1 MTGAGTAR
9 RLSGAERVGR
19 DAVAETAL
27 VLAGLLVLV
36 TGVRVGL
43 AAAALRGSRPAGGSG
58 VHGRAG
64 HEVAGHDVARHD
76 AARHDVTVLQAI
88 RSGDPLMPGHLR
100 ENLAHQPGARFVW
113 LVDEDDPAGRA
124 AARVAARGAEDR
136 VQVVVVPPLPA
147 GRNPKVFKLVLGL
160 PLAGELVAVLDDD
173 TVLVP
178 GALDRACA
186 ALAGGDVVTG
196 VPVYREQGSL
206 WSRLVAAF
214 VNGSSLVTYLPLAV
228 VTPPVTLN
236 GMFYVT
242 RRAVLE
248 ELGGFAAIEDR
259 LCDDYELALLYRRA
273 GLTVVQAPVVHP
285 LATTVPTARAYGR
298 IMRRWMVFAG
308 QVLRSDLSPAMVGLV
323 VVPSVLPA
331 VAMLVAVLSGDV
343 FAVVVVLAALLGKA
357 AATALL
363 RRHAGAPA
371 SLAGALL
378 EPVSDLLLPVHLLG
392 ALLRPHRVTW
402 RGREIDVRPGVLA
415 RGGGQA

>member
-1 MTGAGTAR
+1 MAEAG
-9 RLSGAERVGR
+9 
-19 DAVAETAL
+19 L
-27 VLAGLLVLV
+27 VLAGLLLLV

-43 AAAALRGSRPAGGSG
+43 AAAALRGTRPRGSRGTDATGNDGTGHDGARPAGT
-58 VHGRAG
+58 
-64 HEVAGHDVARHD
+64 GHDVTARD
-76 AARHDVTVLQAI
+76 VMARDVTVLQAI

-100 ENLAHQPGARFVW
+100 ENLDHQPGARFVW
-113 LVDEDDPAGRA
+113 LVDEDDPAGRDA
-124 AARVAARGAEDR
+124 AEAAARGAEHR

-173 TVLVP
+173 TVLPP
-178 GALDRACA
+178 GALDQACA
-186 ALAGGDVVTG
+186 ALAAGDVVTG

-214 VNGSSLVTYLPLAV
+214 VNGSSLVTYLPLAR

-259 LCDDYELALLYRRA
+259 LCDDYEMALLYRRA
-273 GLTVVQAPVVHP
+273 GRTVVQAPVVHP
-285 LATTVPTARAYGR
+285 LATTVPTVRAYGR

-331 VAMLVAVLSGDV
+331 AAASVALLSGDV
-343 FAVVVVLAALLGKA
+343 AAVVVVLVALLAKA

-371 SLAGALL
+371 SLGGALL
-378 EPVSDLLLPVHLLG
+378 EPVTDLLLPLHLLG
-392 ALLRPHRVTW
+392 ALIRPHRVTW
-402 RGREIDVRPGVLA
+402 RDRDIDTRPGVLA
-415 RGGGQA
+415 RGGGPA